1 MDLINETKPHE
12 EQEIL
17 RVYGILNRESGKKG
31 IHWDYG
37 KGVNAYFLIGLLE
50 DIKKELL
57 DQIDT
62 SSQDDEINY

>member
-1 MDLINETKPHE
+1 MEKELMLI
-12 EQEIL
+12 
-17 RVYGILNRESGKKG
+17 
-31 IHWDYG
+31 
-37 KGVNAYFLIGLLE
+37 FLIGILE